1 MVTESAPAGIESRSL
16 LQRVITGLGYAVVG
30 LGAIWAGNEFLVL
43 PVILAVIGW
52 IALREF
58 ISVTDSNMARTPRQL
73 GLATVAILPLLTGI
87 STLAT
92 PANRVFGEAGVGP
105 LAVPFFVL
113 AVALGGYAWWGS
125 MTVDAGIRDVALSFF
140 GTAYIGLPLSFLVL
154 IRHGLSGMPSHEGML
169 TAVAL
174 VLSVGFADMFAYFA
188 GSLFGR
194 HKIAPKISPKK
205 SWEGLAGGVVGSV
218 LVWAVLGV
226 VADPGFNLSVA
237 ALFGVAIALAGLVGD
252 LFASRIKRE
261 AGVKDSGTILPGHG
275 GMFDRI
281 DSMLTAIPLAF
292 IFISTIGVVLD
303 AFVS

>member
-16 LQRVITGLGYAVVG
+16 AQRAVTGLAYAAVG
-30 LGAIWAGNEFLVL
+30 LGSVWAGNDLLIL
-43 PVILAVIGW
+43 PALMSVIGYL
-52 IALREF
+52 ALKEF
-58 ISVTDSNMARTPRQL
+58 IQVTDSTMARTPRIL
-73 GLATVAILPLLTGI
+73 GLLTVSALPLFSGI

-105 LAVPFFVL
+105 LAVPLFIL

-154 IRHGLSGMPSHEGML
+154 IRGGLGDMAPHEAAF
-169 TAVAL
+169 TTIAL
-174 VLSVGFADMFAYFA
+174 VLSVGFSDMFAYFA

-194 HKIAPKISPKK
+194 HKLAPKISPKK
-205 SWEGLAGGVVGSV
+205 SWEGLAGGIVGSV
-218 LVWAVLGV
+218 LVWAALG
-226 VADPGFNLSVA
+226 ALLDPGFGLGVA
-237 ALFGVAIALAGLVGD
+237 TVFGVAISLAGLVGD

-292 IFISTIGVVLD
+292 IFISTIGAVLD
-303 AFVS
+303 AFIS